1 MADEKWWNSA
11 DDEEKSPK
19 EEINDLL
26 NEAEKRKLEREEEIA
41 EAEHKL
47 KLSQINNLKSDGV
60 KGPGLGIPEVGQ
72 DGNIIDPSKSNIPRI
87 KDPKKEIN
95 LDEFKPGED
104 GVITKKGTPLSLPDW
119 LSPGELIFVSI
130 ALLLTIGSSILMTY
144 QFTNQ
149 VDWELT
155 DAKLIGSDD
164 IQWIEVNATIENDT
178 GWFEDVEERSY
189 TYEDCYT
196 DYDGYEV
203 CDQYT
208 EYYDYYTC
216 YADLNLSYTIDGVSY
231 VNWQYTPEI
240 RGEWLCMEDIEYY
253 FQIGDNVTIE
263 VNPNDYSDYQVFTI
277 SHGSPSGTIWYE
289 KLLFHADSYE
299 VRFYYECDA
308 YLVYSYAYP
317 SASGAETSYV
327 GSFLSYPISG
337 DISCMDDI
345 KYQFPLDFKIQVYVN
360 PEDPSESAENHP
372 DQFTVNELF
381 CCMLLLILFLLIS
394 FIYVRVSNHEPH
406 VGFQGGDQ
414 GYGGYGGMPP
424 FTGPWYYR
432 PFYRPYGY
440 FRRRRYIHRSS
451 SSRRSGR
458 RMGRSSGGGRPKGSR
473 RSGGGR
479 SGGGRSGGGRSGGG
493 RSGGGRS
500 GGGRRR

>member
-1 MADEKWWNSA
+1 MEDDKWWNPA
-11 DDEEKSPK
+11 DEEKKPPK

-26 NEAEKRKLEREEEIA
+26 NEAEKKRLQREEEIA

-47 KLSQINNLKSDGV
+47 KLSQLNALTSDSV
-60 KGPGLGIPEVGQ
+60 NGPGLGIPEVGP
-72 DGNIIDPSKSNIPRI
+72 DGNLINSGSSTIPKITNPMENINSNDSKS
-87 KDPKKEIN
+87 
-95 LDEFKPGED
+95 GGD
-104 GVITKKGTPLSLPDW
+104 GTMAKRTSFTLPDW

-130 ALLLTIGSSILMTY
+130 ALLLTIGTSLLMTY

-189 TYEDCYT
+189 WYEDCYT

-240 RGEWLCMEDIEYY
+240 MGEWPCLEDIEFY
-253 FQIGDNVTIE
+253 FQIGDNVSIE
-263 VNPNDYSDYQVFTI
+263 VNSNDHSDYQVFAI
-277 SHGSPSGTIWYE
+277 SHGSPSGTVWNEI
-289 KLLFHADSYE
+289 LLFPADSYDIYL
-299 VRFYYECDA
+299 YYSCYAD
-308 YLVYSYAYP
+308 LVYSYTYSSG
-317 SASGAETSYV
+317 SAVETSYT
-327 GSFLSYPISG
+327 GSFPSPSISSDIPCIDYMQNLYPIES
-337 DISCMDDI
+337 IV
-345 KYQFPLDFKIQVYVN
+345 QVYVN
-360 PEDPSESAENHP
+360 PENPSESAEIHP
-372 DQFTVNELF
+372 DKFTINELF
-381 CCMLLLILFLLIS
+381 CCMLSLIIFLLIS
-394 FIYVRVSNHEPH
+394 FIYVRFSNYDQQ

-440 FRRRRYIHRSS
+440 FRRRRHFHRSS
-451 SSRRSGR
+451 SGR
-458 RMGRSSGGGRPKGSR
+458 RRAMSRSSGGGRPRGSR

-479 SGGGRSGGGRSGGG
+479 KSGGGGRSGGGRRSG
-493 RSGGGRS
+493 GGGRS

>member
-1 MADEKWWNSA
+1 MEDDKWWNPA
-11 DDEEKSPK
+11 DEEEKSPK

-26 NEAEKRKLEREEEIA
+26 NEAEKKRLQREEEIA

-47 KLSQINNLKSDGV
+47 KLSQLNALTSDSV
-60 KGPGLGIPEVGQ
+60 NGPGLGIPEVGP
-72 DGNIIDPSKSNIPRI
+72 DGNLINSGSSTIPKITNPMENINSNDSKS
-87 KDPKKEIN
+87 
-95 LDEFKPGED
+95 G
-104 GVITKKGTPLSLPDW
+104 GGGTMAKRTSFSLPDW

-130 ALLLTIGSSILMTY
+130 ALLLTIGTSLLMTY

-189 TYEDCYT
+189 WYEDCYT

-240 RGEWLCMEDIEYY
+240 MGEWPCLEDIEFY
-253 FQIGDNVTIE
+253 FQIGDNVSIE
-263 VNPNDYSDYQVFTI
+263 VNSNDHSDYQVFAI
-277 SHGSPSGTIWYE
+277 SHGSPSGTVWNEI
-289 KLLFHADSYE
+289 LLFPADSYDIYL
-299 VRFYYECDA
+299 YYSCYAD
-308 YLVYSYAYP
+308 LVYSYTYSSG
-317 SASGAETSYV
+317 SAVETSYT
-327 GSFLSYPISG
+327 GSFSSPSILSDIPCIDDMQNLYPIES
-337 DISCMDDI
+337 IV
-345 KYQFPLDFKIQVYVN
+345 QVYVN
-360 PEDPSESAENHP
+360 PENPSESAEIHP
-372 DQFTVNELF
+372 DKFTINELF
-381 CCMLLLILFLLIS
+381 CCMLSLIIFLLIS
-394 FIYVRVSNHEPH
+394 FIYVRFSNYDQQ

-440 FRRRRYIHRSS
+440 FRRRRHFHRSS
-451 SSRRSGR
+451 SGR
-458 RMGRSSGGGRPKGSR
+458 RRAMGRSSGGGRPRGSR
-473 RSGGGR
+473 RSG
-479 SGGGRSGGGRSGGG
+479 
-493 RSGGGRS
+493 GGGRS

>member
-1 MADEKWWNSA
+1 MEDDKWWNPA
-11 DDEEKSPK
+11 DEEKKSPK

-26 NEAEKRKLEREEEIA
+26 NEAEKKRLQREEEIA

-47 KLSQINNLKSDGV
+47 KLSQLNALTSDSV
-60 KGPGLGIPEVGQ
+60 NGPGLGIPEVGP
-72 DGNIIDPSKSNIPRI
+72 DGNLINSGSSTIPKITNPMENINSNDSKS
-87 KDPKKEIN
+87 
-95 LDEFKPGED
+95 GGD
-104 GVITKKGTPLSLPDW
+104 GTMAKRTSFTLPDW

-130 ALLLTIGSSILMTY
+130 ALLLTIGTSLLMTY

-189 TYEDCYT
+189 WYEDCYT

-240 RGEWLCMEDIEYY
+240 MGEWPCLEDIEFY
-253 FQIGDNVTIE
+253 FQIGDNVSIE
-263 VNPNDYSDYQVFTI
+263 VNSNDHSDYQVFAI
-277 SHGSPSGTIWYE
+277 SHGSPSGTVWNEI
-289 KLLFHADSYE
+289 LLFPADSYDIYL
-299 VRFYYECDA
+299 YYSCYAD
-308 YLVYSYAYP
+308 LVYSYTYSSG
-317 SASGAETSYV
+317 SAVETSYT
-327 GSFLSYPISG
+327 GSFSSPSISSDIPCIDYMQNLYPIES
-337 DISCMDDI
+337 IV
-345 KYQFPLDFKIQVYVN
+345 QVYVN
-360 PEDPSESAENHP
+360 PENPSESAEIHP
-372 DQFTVNELF
+372 DKFTINELF
-381 CCMLLLILFLLIS
+381 CCMLSLIIFLLIS
-394 FIYVRVSNHEPH
+394 FIYVRFSNYDQQ

-440 FRRRRYIHRSS
+440 FRRRRHFHRSS
-451 SSRRSGR
+451 SGR
-458 RMGRSSGGGRPKGSR
+458 RRAMSRSSGGGRPRGSR

-479 SGGGRSGGGRSGGG
+479 KSGGGGRSGGGRRSG
-493 RSGGGRS
+493 GGGRS

>member
-1 MADEKWWNSA
+1 MEDDKWWNPA
-11 DDEEKSPK
+11 DEEEKSPK

-26 NEAEKRKLEREEEIA
+26 NEAEKKRLQREEEIA

-47 KLSQINNLKSDGV
+47 KLSQLNALTSDSV
-60 KGPGLGIPEVGQ
+60 NGPGLGIPEVGP
-72 DGNIIDPSKSNIPRI
+72 DGNLINSGSLTIPKITNPMENINSNDSKS
-87 KDPKKEIN
+87 
-95 LDEFKPGED
+95 GGD
-104 GVITKKGTPLSLPDW
+104 GTMVKRTSFSLPDW

-130 ALLLTIGSSILMTY
+130 ALLLTIGTSLLMTY

-189 TYEDCYT
+189 WYEDCYT

-240 RGEWLCMEDIEYY
+240 TGEWPCLEDIEFY
-253 FQIGDNVTIE
+253 FQIGDNVSIE
-263 VNPNDYSDYQVFTI
+263 VNSNDHSDYQVFAI
-277 SHGSPSGTIWYE
+277 SHGSPSGTVWNEI
-289 KLLFHADSYE
+289 LLFPADSYDIYL
-299 VRFYYECDA
+299 YYSCYAD
-308 YLVYSYAYP
+308 LVYSYTYSSG
-317 SASGAETSYV
+317 SAVETSYT
-327 GSFLSYPISG
+327 GSFSSPSISSDIPCIDDIENLYPIES
-337 DISCMDDI
+337 IV
-345 KYQFPLDFKIQVYVN
+345 QVYVN
-360 PEDPSESAENHP
+360 PENPSESAEIHP
-372 DQFTVNELF
+372 DKFTINELF
-381 CCMLLLILFLLIS
+381 CCMLSLIIFLLIS
-394 FIYVRVSNHEPH
+394 FIYVRFSNYDQQ

-440 FRRRRYIHRSS
+440 FRRRRHFHRSS
-451 SSRRSGR
+451 SGR
-458 RMGRSSGGGRPKGSR
+458 RRAMGRSSGGGRPRGSR
-473 RSGGGR
+473 RSG
-479 SGGGRSGGGRSGGG
+479 
-493 RSGGGRS
+493 GGGRS

>member
-1 MADEKWWNSA
+1 MEDDKWWNPA
-11 DDEEKSPK
+11 DEEEKSPK

-26 NEAEKRKLEREEEIA
+26 NEAEKKRLQREEEIA

-47 KLSQINNLKSDGV
+47 KLSQLNALTSDSV
-60 KGPGLGIPEVGQ
+60 NGPGLGIPEIGP
-72 DGNIIDPSKSNIPRI
+72 DGNLINSGSSTIPKITNPMENINSNDSKS
-87 KDPKKEIN
+87 
-95 LDEFKPGED
+95 GGD
-104 GVITKKGTPLSLPDW
+104 GTMAKRTSFSLPDW

-130 ALLLTIGSSILMTY
+130 ALLLTIGTSLLMTY

-189 TYEDCYT
+189 SYEDCYT

-240 RGEWLCMEDIEYY
+240 TGEWPCLEDIEFY
-253 FQIGDNVTIE
+253 FQIGDNVSIE
-263 VNPNDYSDYQVFTI
+263 VNSNDHSDYQVFAI
-277 SHGSPSGTIWYE
+277 SHGSPSGTVWNEI
-289 KLLFHADSYE
+289 LLFPADSYDIYL
-299 VRFYYECDA
+299 YYSCYAD
-308 YLVYSYAYP
+308 LVYSYTYSSG
-317 SASGAETSYV
+317 SAVETSYT
-327 GSFLSYPISG
+327 GSFSSSSISS
-337 DISCMDDI
+337 DITCIDDI
-345 KYQFPLDFKIQVYVN
+345 ENLYSIGGELQVYVN
-360 PEDPSESAENHP
+360 PENPSESAEMHP
-372 DQFTVNELF
+372 DKFTINELF
-381 CCMLLLILFLLIS
+381 CCMLSLIIFLLIS
-394 FIYVRVSNHEPH
+394 FIYVRFSNYDQQ

-440 FRRRRYIHRSS
+440 FRRRRHFHRSS
-451 SSRRSGR
+451 SGR
-458 RMGRSSGGGRPKGSR
+458 RRAMGRSSGGGRPRGSR

-479 SGGGRSGGGRSGGG
+479 
-493 RSGGGRS
+493 
-500 GGGRRR
+500 RR

>member
-1 MADEKWWNSA
+1 MEDDKWWNPA
-11 DDEEKSPK
+11 DEEEKSPK

-26 NEAEKRKLEREEEIA
+26 NEAEKKRLQREEEIA

-47 KLSQINNLKSDGV
+47 KLSQLNALTSDSV
-60 KGPGLGIPEVGQ
+60 NGPGLGIPEVGP
-72 DGNIIDPSKSNIPRI
+72 DGNLINSGSSTIPKITNPMENINSNDSKS
-87 KDPKKEIN
+87 
-95 LDEFKPGED
+95 GGD
-104 GVITKKGTPLSLPDW
+104 GTMAKGTSFSLPDW

-130 ALLLTIGSSILMTY
+130 ALLLTIGTSLLMTY

-189 TYEDCYT
+189 WYEDCYT

-240 RGEWLCMEDIEYY
+240 MGEWPCLEDIEFY
-253 FQIGDNVTIE
+253 FQIGDNVSIE
-263 VNPNDYSDYQVFTI
+263 VNSNDHSDYQVFAI
-277 SHGSPSGTIWYE
+277 SHGSPSGTVWNEI
-289 KLLFHADSYE
+289 LLFPADSYDIYL
-299 VRFYYECDA
+299 YYSCYAD
-308 YLVYSYAYP
+308 LVYSYTYSSG
-317 SASGAETSYV
+317 SAVETSYT
-327 GSFLSYPISG
+327 GSFSSPSISSDIPCIDDIENLYPIG
-337 DISCMDDI
+337 GG
-345 KYQFPLDFKIQVYVN
+345 LQVYVN
-360 PEDPSESAENHP
+360 PENPSESAEIHP
-372 DQFTVNELF
+372 DKFTINELF
-381 CCMLLLILFLLIS
+381 CCMLSLIIFLLIS
-394 FIYVRVSNHEPH
+394 FIYVRFSNYDQQ

-440 FRRRRYIHRSS
+440 FRRRRHFHRSS
-451 SSRRSGR
+451 SGR
-458 RMGRSSGGGRPKGSR
+458 RRAMGRSSGGGRPRGSR
-473 RSGGGR
+473 RSG
-479 SGGGRSGGGRSGGG
+479 
-493 RSGGGRS
+493 GGGRS

>member
-1 MADEKWWNSA
+1 MEDDKWWNPA
-11 DDEEKSPK
+11 DEEEKSPK

-26 NEAEKRKLEREEEIA
+26 NEAEKKRLQREEEIA

-47 KLSQINNLKSDGV
+47 KLSQLNTLTSDSV
-60 KGPGLGIPEVGQ
+60 NGPGLGIPEVGP
-72 DGNIIDPSKSNIPRI
+72 DGNLINSGSSTIPKITNPMENINSNDSKS
-87 KDPKKEIN
+87 
-95 LDEFKPGED
+95 GGD
-104 GVITKKGTPLSLPDW
+104 GTMAKRTSFSLPDW

-130 ALLLTIGSSILMTY
+130 ALLLTIGTSLLMTY

-189 TYEDCYT
+189 WYEDCYT

-240 RGEWLCMEDIEYY
+240 MGEWPCLEDIEFY
-253 FQIGDNVTIE
+253 FQIGDNVSIE
-263 VNPNDYSDYQVFTI
+263 VNSNDHSDYQVFAI
-277 SHGSPSGTIWYE
+277 SHGSPSGTVWNEI
-289 KLLFHADSYE
+289 LLFPADSYDIYL
-299 VRFYYECDA
+299 YYSCYAD
-308 YLVYSYAYP
+308 LVYSYTYSSG
-317 SASGAETSYV
+317 SAVETSYT
-327 GSFLSYPISG
+327 GSFSSPSISSDIPCIDYMQNLYPIES
-337 DISCMDDI
+337 IV
-345 KYQFPLDFKIQVYVN
+345 QVYVN
-360 PEDPSESAENHP
+360 PENPSESAEIHP
-372 DQFTVNELF
+372 DKFTINELF
-381 CCMLLLILFLLIS
+381 CCMLSLIIFLLIS
-394 FIYVRVSNHEPH
+394 FIYVRFSNYDQQ

-440 FRRRRYIHRSS
+440 FRRRRHFHRSS
-451 SSRRSGR
+451 SGR
-458 RMGRSSGGGRPKGSR
+458 RRAMSRSSGGGRPRGSR

-479 SGGGRSGGGRSGGG
+479 KSGGGGRSGGGRRSG
-493 RSGGGRS
+493 GGGRS

>member
-1 MADEKWWNSA
+1 MEDDKWWNPA
-11 DDEEKSPK
+11 DEEEKSPK

-26 NEAEKRKLEREEEIA
+26 NEAEKKRLQREEEIA

-47 KLSQINNLKSDGV
+47 KLSQLNALTSDSV
-60 KGPGLGIPEVGQ
+60 NGPGLGIPEIGP
-72 DGNIIDPSKSNIPRI
+72 DGNLINSGSSTIPKITNPMENINSNDSKS
-87 KDPKKEIN
+87 
-95 LDEFKPGED
+95 GGD
-104 GVITKKGTPLSLPDW
+104 GTMAKRTSFSLPDW

-130 ALLLTIGSSILMTY
+130 ALLLTIGTSLLMTY

-155 DAKLIGSDD
+155 DAKLIGSDG

-189 TYEDCYT
+189 SYEDCYT

-240 RGEWLCMEDIEYY
+240 TGEWPCLEDIEFY
-253 FQIGDNVTIE
+253 FQIGDNVSIE
-263 VNPNDYSDYQVFTI
+263 VNSNDHSDYQVFAI
-277 SHGSPSGTIWYE
+277 SHGSPSGTVWNEI
-289 KLLFHADSYE
+289 LLFPADSYDIYL
-299 VRFYYECDA
+299 YYSCYAD
-308 YLVYSYAYP
+308 LVYSYTYSSG
-317 SASGAETSYV
+317 SAVETSYT
-327 GSFLSYPISG
+327 GSFSSSSISS
-337 DISCMDDI
+337 DITCIDDI
-345 KYQFPLDFKIQVYVN
+345 ENLYSIGGELQVYVN
-360 PEDPSESAENHP
+360 PENPSESAEMHP
-372 DQFTVNELF
+372 DKFTINELF
-381 CCMLLLILFLLIS
+381 CCMLSLIIFLLIS
-394 FIYVRVSNHEPH
+394 FIYVRFSNYDQQ

-440 FRRRRYIHRSS
+440 FRRRRHFHRSS
-451 SSRRSGR
+451 SGR
-458 RMGRSSGGGRPKGSR
+458 RRAMGRSSGGGRPRGSR

-479 SGGGRSGGGRSGGG
+479 
-493 RSGGGRS
+493 
-500 GGGRRR
+500 RR

>member
-1 MADEKWWNSA
+1 MEDDKWWNPA
-11 DDEEKSPK
+11 DEEEKSPK

-26 NEAEKRKLEREEEIA
+26 NEAEKKRLQREEEIA

-47 KLSQINNLKSDGV
+47 KLSQLNALTSDSV
-60 KGPGLGIPEVGQ
+60 NGPGLGIPEIGP
-72 DGNIIDPSKSNIPRI
+72 DGNLINSGSSTIPKITNPMENINSNDSKS
-87 KDPKKEIN
+87 
-95 LDEFKPGED
+95 GGD
-104 GVITKKGTPLSLPDW
+104 GTMAKRTSFSLPDW

-130 ALLLTIGSSILMTY
+130 ALLLTIGTSLLMTY

-155 DAKLIGSDD
+155 DAKLIGSDG

-189 TYEDCYT
+189 SYEDCYT

-240 RGEWLCMEDIEYY
+240 TGEWPCLEDIEFY
-253 FQIGDNVTIE
+253 FQIGDNVSIE
-263 VNPNDYSDYQVFTI
+263 VNSNDHSDYQVFAI
-277 SHGSPSGTIWYE
+277 SHGSPSGTVWNEI
-289 KLLFHADSYE
+289 LLFPADSYDIYL
-299 VRFYYECDA
+299 YYSCYAD
-308 YLVYSYAYP
+308 LVYSYTYSSG
-317 SASGAETSYV
+317 SAVETSYT
-327 GSFLSYPISG
+327 GSFSSSSISS
-337 DISCMDDI
+337 DITCIDDI
-345 KYQFPLDFKIQVYVN
+345 ENLYSIGGELQVYVN
-360 PEDPSESAENHP
+360 PENPSESAEMHP
-372 DQFTVNELF
+372 DKFTINELF
-381 CCMLLLILFLLIS
+381 CCMLSLIIFLLIS
-394 FIYVRVSNHEPH
+394 FIYVRFSNYDQQ

-440 FRRRRYIHRSS
+440 FRRRRHFHRSS
-451 SSRRSGR
+451 SGR
-458 RMGRSSGGGRPKGSR
+458 RRAMGRSSGGGRPRGSR
-473 RSGGGR
+473 RSG
-479 SGGGRSGGGRSGGG
+479 
-493 RSGGGRS
+493 GGGRS

>member
-1 MADEKWWNSA
+1 MEDDKWWNSA
-11 DDEEKSPK
+11 DEEEKSPK

-26 NEAEKRKLEREEEIA
+26 NEAEKKRLQREEEIA

-47 KLSQINNLKSDGV
+47 KLSQLNTLTSDSV
-60 KGPGLGIPEVGQ
+60 NGPGLGIPEVGP
-72 DGNIIDPSKSNIPRI
+72 DGNLINSGSSTIPKITNPMENINSNDSKS
-87 KDPKKEIN
+87 
-95 LDEFKPGED
+95 GGD
-104 GVITKKGTPLSLPDW
+104 GTMAKRTSFSLPDW

-130 ALLLTIGSSILMTY
+130 ALLLTIGTSLLMTY

-189 TYEDCYT
+189 WYEDCYT

-231 VNWQYTPEI
+231 VNWKYTPEI
-240 RGEWLCMEDIEYY
+240 MGEWPCLEDIEFY
-253 FQIGDNVTIE
+253 FQIGDNVSIE
-263 VNPNDYSDYQVFTI
+263 VNSNDHSDYQVFAI
-277 SHGSPSGTIWYE
+277 SHGSPSGTVWNEI
-289 KLLFHADSYE
+289 LLFPADSYDIYL
-299 VRFYYECDA
+299 YYSCYAD
-308 YLVYSYAYP
+308 LVYSYTYSSG
-317 SASGAETSYV
+317 SAVETSYT
-327 GSFLSYPISG
+327 GSFSSSSISSDIPCIDDIENLYPIG
-337 DISCMDDI
+337 RE
-345 KYQFPLDFKIQVYVN
+345 LQVYVN
-360 PEDPSESAENHP
+360 PENPSESAETHP
-372 DQFTVNELF
+372 DKFTINELF
-381 CCMLLLILFLLIS
+381 CCMLSLIIFLLIS
-394 FIYVRVSNHEPH
+394 FIYVRFSNYDQQ

-440 FRRRRYIHRSS
+440 FRRRRHFHRSS
-451 SSRRSGR
+451 SGRRRS
-458 RMGRSSGGGRPKGSR
+458 MSRSSGGGRPRGSR
-473 RSGGGR
+473 RSGGG
-479 SGGGRSGGGRSGGG
+479 
-493 RSGGGRS
+493 
-500 GGGRRR
+500 GRRR

>member
-95 LDEFKPGED
+95 LDEFKLGED

-149 VDWELT
+149 VDWELN

-196 DYDGYEV
+196 DYVG
-203 CDQYT
+203 
-208 EYYDYYTC
+208 
-216 YADLNLSYTIDGVSY
+216 
-231 VNWQYTPEI
+231 
-240 RGEWLCMEDIEYY
+240 
-253 FQIGDNVTIE
+253 
-263 VNPNDYSDYQVFTI
+263 
-277 SHGSPSGTIWYE
+277 
-289 KLLFHADSYE
+289 
-299 VRFYYECDA
+299 A
-308 YLVYSYAYP
+308 Y
-317 SASGAETSYV
+317 
-327 GSFLSYPISG
+327 I
-337 DISCMDDI
+337 
-345 KYQFPLDFKIQVYVN
+345 
-360 PEDPSESAENHP
+360 
-372 DQFTVNELF
+372 
-381 CCMLLLILFLLIS
+381 
-394 FIYVRVSNHEPH
+394 
-406 VGFQGGDQ
+406 
-414 GYGGYGGMPP
+414 
-424 FTGPWYYR
+424 
-432 PFYRPYGY
+432 
-440 FRRRRYIHRSS
+440 
-451 SSRRSGR
+451 
-458 RMGRSSGGGRPKGSR
+458 
-473 RSGGGR
+473 
-479 SGGGRSGGGRSGGG
+479 
-493 RSGGGRS
+493 
-500 GGGRRR
+500 